1 MYRIYRPIYTDIL
14 IHIISYQN
22 YISIFV
28 SNQIIMKVQYT
39 RVSTV
44 GQNTDRQIVQGLKV
58 YEDKISGSIA
68 FKDRPKAKQ
77 LLRDIDNGLVTEIV
91 IHSIDRLGRNT
102 LDILS
107 TIQDLT
113 DKGIN
118 VISRKEG
125 FETMH
130 YGSVNP
136 TAKLMISMLATLS
149 EFELDRI
156 KERRLEGIAIAK
168 AKGNYKSNGGKP
180 KETMEQFLSKR
191 NNSKCYNLI
200 KKQGKS
206 LRVASALSG
215 VSYGTA
221 AKISR
226 YINS

>member
-1 MYRIYRPIYTDIL
+1 
-14 IHIISYQN
+14 
-22 YISIFV
+22 
-28 SNQIIMKVQYT
+28 MKVQYT

-44 GQNTDRQIVQGLKV
+44 GQNTDRQIVQGLKI

-113 DKGIN
+113 DKSIN

-226 YINS
+226 HINS

>member
-1 MYRIYRPIYTDIL
+1 
-14 IHIISYQN
+14 
-22 YISIFV
+22 
-28 SNQIIMKVQYT
+28 MKVQYT
-39 RVSTV
+39 RVSTI
-44 GQNTDRQIVQGLKV
+44 GQKTDRQIVQGLKV
-58 YEDKISGSIA
+58 YEDKISSSIT
-68 FKDRPKAKQ
+68 FKDRPKAIQ

-136 TAKLMISMLATLS
+136 TAKLMISMLTTLS
-149 EFELDRI
+149 KFELDRI

-180 KETMEQFLSKR
+180 KETIEQFLSKR

-206 LRVASALSG
+206 LRIASALSG

>member
-1 MYRIYRPIYTDIL
+1 
-14 IHIISYQN
+14 
-22 YISIFV
+22 
-28 SNQIIMKVQYT
+28 MKVQYT
-39 RVSTV
+39 RVSTI
-44 GQNTDRQIVQGLKV
+44 GQKTDRQIVQGLKV

-68 FKDRPKAKQ
+68 FKDRPKVKQ

-180 KETMEQFLSKR
+180 KETIEQFLSKR